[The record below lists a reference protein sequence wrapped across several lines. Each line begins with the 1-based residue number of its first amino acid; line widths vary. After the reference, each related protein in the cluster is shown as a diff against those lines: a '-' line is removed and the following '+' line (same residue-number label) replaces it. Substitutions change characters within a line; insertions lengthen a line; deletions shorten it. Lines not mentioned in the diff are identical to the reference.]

1 MGRSASLVLDDFVWV
16 MLNAHLFFLSLYCG
30 WCCASAWP
38 LRLAVL
44 CGARDSRVGTMIGS
58 ISSFAVVWC
67 GLCARTATGCGQF
80 VSFLLPSVGLSS
92 VAFDGRFSYGVQSY
106 IIFGEDNVCGGR
118 ELRIINGFN
127 KFDDIERLNDGKIE
141 ILAGAALCDL

>member
-67 GLCARTATGCGQF
+67 VARFVCAHCDR
-80 VSFLLPSVGLSS
+80 LRSVCILFCSRRFGLSS
-92 VAFDGRFSYGVQSY
+92 VAYDERFSYGVQSY
-106 IIFGEDNVCGGR
+106 IIFGEDNVWGGG
-118 ELRIINGFN
+118 N
-127 KFDDIERLNDGKIE
+127 
-141 ILAGAALCDL
+141 